1 MIWQAK
7 APSNIALIKYMG
19 RKDNT
24 RLPVNPSLSYTLDN
38 LISIVELEYCADK
51 AKTHDTWEVLNRDSF
66 VPVLSQMEQQRF
78 LNHLGFLKKQ
88 FNFTGCFIVRS
99 SNNFPA
105 ACGLAS
111 SASSF
116 AALTLCT
123 IKALRDICPENCP
136 KNLSQE
142 TMANWSRQASGSS
155 CRSFFGPW
163 VVWEGKMVNA
173 VELPYP
179 ELIHHVILINKQK
192 KIISSSEAHARV
204 LTSPLFT
211 GRAQRAA
218 HRLDQLLKYM
228 RQKNWPSMYHI
239 IWEEFLDMHGLFETA
254 SQPFSYREPKTQQV
268 LDYLQNYWVTHKDGP
283 LVTMDAG
290 PNIHLLFRP
299 DQIAITQELVHT
311 CQAIL

>member
-24 RLPVNPSLSYTLDN
+24 RLPINPSLSYTLDN
-38 LISIVELEYCADK
+38 LMSTVELEFCPDK
-51 AKTHDTWEVLNRDSF
+51 TQDTWEALNRDSF
-66 VPVLSQMEQQRF
+66 VPLLSPIEQERF

-88 FNFTGCFIVRS
+88 FNFKGFFIVRS
-99 SNNFPA
+99 SNNFPVS
-105 ACGLAS
+105 CGLAS

-123 IKALRDICPENCP
+123 VKALRDICPENCP
-136 KNLSQE
+136 KNLRQE

-163 VVWEGKMVNA
+163 VVWEEESVNT
-173 VELPYP
+173 VDLPYP

-192 KIISSSEAHARV
+192 KLISSSQAHARV

-211 GRAQRAA
+211 GRSDRAVQ
-218 HRLDQLLKYM
+218 RLDQLLKYM
-228 RQKNWPSMYHI
+228 RQKNWPCMYKI
-239 IWEEFLDMHGLFETA
+239 IWDEFLDMHGLFET
-254 SQPFSYREPKTQQV
+254 SSPPFSYRESRGQQV
-268 LDYLQNYWVTHKDGP
+268 LDYLQNYWDKYGDGP

-299 DQIAITQELVHT
+299 DQAGMATV
-311 CQAIL
+311 ILGAAKGLL